1 MFFLSTQEKLY
12 LKSKSISFKVLL
24 FIILLKPLI
33 NSLWDVSL
41 PFLNVTL
48 LQFTSIIIVI
58 ILAIGLFK
66 ETLHKIPN
74 LVNILFFLFTIF
86 YASNILF
93 VLINNLE
100 FNTIK
105 YLVKASVFPLSFFYA
120 KKNINNYYDFILI
133 LNAFIK
139 SIVPAIIIGIF
150 DIFIVGSYQLT
161 RGLERY
167 DSSFGDIANI
177 GLHIN
182 VVILIMNFHLLKSS
196 KMNNQF
202 KSRIDIA
209 YLIFFIFSLIML
221 TKISHSSSFG
231 VFVIINIL
239 FLIVRL
245 KTDIFGLIF
254 YVFFAT
260 IGISLA
266 LGGWI
271 KTFYNNFLLKEVNA
285 LLNGEIFNNIENMT
299 YLFHGRVGR
308 WLRYIDEFSQV
319 SSFKQYFGGYAI
331 DYPYVF
337 LHALHNDF
345 LRIIMST
352 GYINFIIYGL
362 FLFYL
367 VISSLKIKDYSEKYL
382 LLGIVFII
390 ILYSITLTPTTY
402 VDICI
407 IFSTIS
413 LFILKKLYH
422 EKNNPTIW

>member
-12 LKSKSISFKVLL
+12 LKSKPISFKVLL

-33 NSLWDVSL
+33 NSLWDVNL

-93 VLINNLE
+93 VLINNLD

-105 YLVKASVFPLSFFYA
+105 YLAKASVFPLSFFYA
-120 KKNINNYYDFILI
+120 KKNINNYYDFTLI
-133 LNAFIK
+133 LNAFVK

-150 DIFIVGSYQLT
+150 DIFIVGSYQLN
-161 RGLERY
+161 RGIERY

-182 VVILIMNFHLLKSS
+182 VVILIMNFHLLKFSI
-196 KMNNQF
+196 MYNQF

-209 YLIFFIFSLIML
+209 YLIFFIYSLIML

-231 VFVIINIL
+231 VFVAINIL
-239 FLIVRL
+239 FLIIRL
-245 KTDIFGLIF
+245 KTDILGLIF
-254 YVFFAT
+254 YVFFAI

-319 SSFKQYFGGYAI
+319 SFFKQYFGGYAI
-331 DYPYVF
+331 GYPYVF
-337 LHALHNDF
+337 EHGLHNDF

-352 GYINFIIYGL
+352 GYVNFIIYVL

-367 VISSLKIKDYSEKYL
+367 VICSLKIKDYSEKYL

-413 LFILKKLYH
+413 IFLLKKLFH
-422 EKNNPTIW
+422 EKNNPAIW